1 MEFLYSRIKKE
12 KKSPQRNTL
21 KDGFKTTTTTTTKDE
36 TTEVTD
42 QGQRVGGGEE
52 NVTSFASF

>member
-1 MEFLYSRIKKE
+1 MYSRIKKE

-21 KDGFKTTTTTTTKDE
+21 KDGFKTTTTTTKDE
-36 TTEVTD
+36 TTEVID
-42 QGQRVGGGEE
+42 QGQGVGGGEE